1 VRSSVFDINTYDYYL
16 PQKLIAQVPTE
27 RRDHSRLLVLK
38 RRNGSRTDCSF
49 YHLPELLS
57 PGDLLVVNDTRVIPA
72 RLFGHK
78 ETGGKVEVLVL
89 YDPDNQLKEDK
100 NIRLCLMKS
109 SKRPHVGMILFFED
123 DLQGEVVE
131 VCRDGL
137 VRILFKGYD
146 DIDSFLDDRGT
157 LPLPPYIKRQ
167 ERDPLSALDR
177 ERYQT
182 VFSRQ
187 RGAVAAPTAS
197 LHFTDDLVLS
207 LQDAGISIV
216 TITLHVG
223 YGTFRPVRTAD
234 IRRHELGKEFFSVTH
249 KTAQAINATKQRGGR
264 VVAVGTTVVRTL
276 ETLSDNDGFVTA
288 GDGATE
294 LLITPDFKFRAVD
307 AMITNFHLPK
317 SSLLFL
323 VAAFAGIDLIMETY
337 AYAVEKSYRFYS
349 YGDVMLIL

>member
-1 VRSSVFDINTYDYYL
+1 MRSSVFDINTYDYYL

-131 VCRDGL
+131 VCSS
-137 VRILFKGYD
+137 Y
-146 DIDSFLDDRGT
+146 
-157 LPLPPYIKRQ
+157 
-167 ERDPLSALDR
+167 
-177 ERYQT
+177 
-182 VFSRQ
+182 
-187 RGAVAAPTAS
+187 S
-197 LHFTDDLVLS
+197 L
-207 LQDAGISIV
+207 
-216 TITLHVG
+216 
-223 YGTFRPVRTAD
+223 
-234 IRRHELGKEFFSVTH
+234 
-249 KTAQAINATKQRGGR
+249 
-264 VVAVGTTVVRTL
+264 
-276 ETLSDNDGFVTA
+276 
-288 GDGATE
+288 
-294 LLITPDFKFRAVD
+294 
-307 AMITNFHLPK
+307 
-317 SSLLFL
+317 
-323 VAAFAGIDLIMETY
+323 
-337 AYAVEKSYRFYS
+337 
-349 YGDVMLIL
+349 